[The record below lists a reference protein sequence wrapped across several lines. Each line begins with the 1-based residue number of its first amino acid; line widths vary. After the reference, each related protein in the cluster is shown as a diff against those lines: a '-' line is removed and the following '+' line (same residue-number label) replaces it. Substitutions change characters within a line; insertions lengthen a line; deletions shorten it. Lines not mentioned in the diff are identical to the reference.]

1 MERKRVLR
9 AALAALCVLLALCR
23 HGAGE
28 RDASPAAD
36 LPAPA
41 IPAGLWAAEQEKRL
55 FRDTLSLWETALA
68 GSQARQD
75 NVARSAEAL
84 HGLVL
89 LPGEIFD
96 FNAAVGERTAER
108 GYAPAPSLLDGETAD
123 TVGGGICQTAGT
135 LYMAALLADLE
146 ILERSGHSSPS
157 SYMPLG
163 LDAAVSWG
171 GKNLR
176 FRNDPGYPHRLAVQV
191 EESAL
196 RAALIGTR
204 LSETYVEMRGEV
216 LRTLPF
222 STEEREDPSLAAG
235 ERRLLRAGREGV
247 AVRTWREVY
256 DGEGQLLR
264 SALEAETV
272 YPARGEIWLVGA
284 AGAA

>member
-1 MERKRVLR
+1 MLR

-28 RDASPAAD
+28 RGASPAAD

-176 FRNDPGYPHRLAVQV
+176 FRNDTGYPLRLEVQV